1 MSSMIMHA
9 MTFCIGCRRS
19 TFSAMAPRPKPTR
32 ERGRHFFRAWREK
45 VFPNQLDAV
54 EALGWSQSKI
64 SRLENG
70 DTPYNQDDLEVAAEK
85 FGCTPADLITRPP
98 GDAGNSPEIQLRSA
112 LIAFGVDAGDLG
124 KAVGMIKG
132 FLGDLDEQQRE
143 SLPRDLSE
151 PANRPRER
159 APSR

>member
-1 MSSMIMHA
+1 
-9 MTFCIGCRRS
+9 
-19 TFSAMAPRPKPTR
+19 MAPRPKPTR

-45 VFPNQLDAV
+45 VFPNQQDAV

-70 DTPYNQDDLEVAAEK
+70 DTPYNQDDLEVAAEA

-98 GDAGNSPEIQLRSA
+98 GQETRSPEAQLRSA
-112 LIAFGVDAGDLG
+112 LLSYGVDQSQLQRLTDIIKTFVVVSEAQPEQNQSGD
-124 KAVGMIKG
+124 
-132 FLGDLDEQQRE
+132 QSQ
-143 SLPRDLSE
+143 
-151 PANRPRER
+151 PANHRRVE